1 MKSYRFALLLIVSS
15 LLLTVALLLATRTPI
30 QAHAEL
36 RRSDPE
42 AGAVLDRSPLEVSA
56 WFSSQLSTGSK
67 IGVFDGQFQAVDKG
81 ETFID
86 ASDATR
92 MRAEVNPLAPGRYTV
107 NWKAVAIDGH
117 VSNGSYD
124 FTVRASPW
132 LSPLTIAVVAGG
144 VLLVAAIVLLIRQ
157 IRRPTRNVIR
167 LL

>member
-1 MKSYRFALLLIVSS
+1 MKAFRFSLLLASSS
-15 LLLTVALLLATRTPI
+15 LLLTAAFIFSSRTL
-30 QAHAEL
+30 AHAEL

-42 AGAVLDRSPLEVSA
+42 AGAVLDRSPMEVSA

-67 IGVFDGQFQAVDKG
+67 IGVFDGQFQVVDKG

-92 MRAEVNPLAPGRYTV
+92 MRAEVVSLSPGRYTV

-124 FTVRASPW
+124 FTVREAPW
-132 LSPLTIAVVAGG
+132 LSPLTIAIAVGG
-144 VLLVAAIVLLIRQ
+144 VVIAAVVILIAG
-157 IRRPTRNVIR
+157 R
-167 LL
+167 LLKRLRRSPRRY